1 MGARGAMPVP
11 SSSYF
16 VGREEELQALRA
28 CCEKAAQGS
37 GRVVV
42 ITGEPGIGK
51 TRLAEAFTD
60 LAQAQG
66 AVVLR
71 GRWYESREIPPYVGF
86 SEALGQLTHLTELV
100 ERLQP
105 DPYVFEAC
113 RLVPGLSGMVESTA
127 LASTTLGL
135 HHEYRLWEG
144 VARIFGA
151 GAAATLLVVFLD
163 DLHWIDK
170 ASAALLGYL
179 GGRSHEQRILVVG
192 AYREREVQPG
202 HPLLEALAE
211 LRHEGVLSSI
221 ALGGLS
227 RGEVAA
233 LTVVLTQADVATE
246 FVDALYQQTEGN
258 PLFVQELI
266 AHLAE
271 RGLLGS
277 PDALA
282 PGIRPADLVIPE
294 GVQEVIARRL
304 SRLSEE
310 CQRVLG
316 GAAVIGRQFDL
327 GLLEIACDVRA
338 DDLLTLIDE
347 AVQAAVLKEM
357 DATQYAFAHPLMR
370 GVAYRRLSLPA
381 KRTFHLRVAQVM
393 DQRSA
398 PGGVAG
404 LVRITDHTVPAG
416 DSMAVEVARHLLAA
430 GTLADPRTTL
440 QSCVKAARQAFASF
454 AYEEARF
461 LLESSLRLA
470 DQCQPSDEGVKAVIL
485 ADLATVD
492 HRLGRSEEAIPLY
505 QQALACWDRMGRR
518 QEAADTRRWMATALN
533 ESGRWQEGLQVAQR
547 GLEDLDD
554 VESEVYL
561 GLAAVYAAA
570 LMLTGRLGQAG
581 PWVEKALAL
590 AQDHAS
596 RGVAGHLAAL
606 WHAWDFGDAAQAP
619 ELYRAARQ
627 DFLAAGMVMEAGEV
641 GANEAASLYFL
652 GLVPEALAAAD
663 EAERLA
669 REAKR
674 PSTLA
679 DLCALRSLVHVH
691 RGEWT
696 EAESCRRAWRSLTD
710 AIAGTMYAQIGQRA
724 EALEHLWHGELADA
738 RAALDASS
746 LLSLPLLALL
756 HLEKGEQVLAQGILD
771 SLAGIL
777 PKDGRGLFWLAVAL
791 PVASAWCSAGRKEEA
806 AAWYEALLPHRT
818 SFVDWL
824 LIETELGR
832 IAAANEWWPK
842 AEDHF
847 QQATGFC
854 ETYSL
859 RPFSGLARYEYAL
872 MLLHRRQAGD
882 RRRAL
887 SQLCEAEAIFAE
899 LGMNRYEDKARRA
912 TSLLGRGRRPSLAYP
927 SGLTERE
934 ALALRLLAEG
944 KSNREMAEALV
955 VSQKTVERHLANI
968 YAKIGVNSRTA
979 AVAFALRQGLA

>member
-1 MGARGAMPVP
+1 MRVP
-11 SSSYF
+11 SSSYL
-16 VGREEELQALRA
+16 VGREEELQALRS
-28 CCEKAAQGS
+28 CWEKATQGV
-37 GRVVV
+37 GQVVAL
-42 ITGEPGIGK
+42 TGEPGIGK
-51 TRLAEAFTD
+51 TRLAEVFAEWG
-60 LAQAQG
+60 QERG

-71 GRWYESREIPPYVGF
+71 GRWYESREMPPYVGF

-100 ERLQP
+100 ETLAP
-105 DPYVFEAC
+105 DPYVYEAC
-113 RLVPGLSGMVESTA
+113 RLVPGLSGRAGSTV
-127 LASTTLGL
+127 LASMVSGR

-144 VARIFGA
+144 VARVLAA
-151 GAAATLLVVFLD
+151 GASAAPMVVFLD

-170 ASAALLGYL
+170 ASASLLAYL
-179 GGRSHEQRILVVG
+179 GGRSREQRILVVG
-192 AYREREVQPG
+192 VYRDGEVQPG
-202 HPLLEALAE
+202 HPLSEALAE

-227 RGEVAA
+227 RDEVAA
-233 LTVVLTQADVATE
+233 LTVSLTQADVATE

-266 AHLAE
+266 AHLVE
-271 RGLLGS
+271 SGLLGS

-282 PGIRPADLVIPE
+282 PVIRPADLVIPE
-294 GVQEVIARRL
+294 GVQEVIGRRL
-304 SRLSEE
+304 SRLSRE

-316 GAAVIGRQFDL
+316 AAAIIGRQFDL
-327 GLLEIACDVRA
+327 ALLEIACDVRA

-347 AVQAAVLKEM
+347 AVQAAVLKEV
-357 DATQYAFAHPLMR
+357 DATQYTFAHPLMR

-381 KRTFHLRVAQVM
+381 KRTFHLRVGQAIG
-393 DQRSA
+393 QRSA

-404 LVRITDHTVPAG
+404 LVRITDHTSPAG

-430 GTLADPRTTL
+430 GTLARPDTTL
-440 QSCVKAARQAFASF
+440 QSCVEAARQAFASF
-454 AYEEARF
+454 AHEEARF
-461 LLESSLRLA
+461 LLENSLRLA
-470 DQCQPSDEGVKAVIL
+470 DQCQPNDEGVKAIIL
-485 ADLATVD
+485 ADLATVE

-505 QQALACWDRMGRR
+505 QRALTYWDRLGRR

-547 GLEDLDD
+547 GLEDLGD

-590 AQDHAS
+590 AQDPAS
-596 RGVAGHLAAL
+596 RGVARHLAAL

-619 ELYRAARQ
+619 DLYRAARQ
-627 DFLAAGMVMEAGEV
+627 DFLAAGQVMEAGEV

-652 GLVPEALAAAD
+652 GHIPEALAAAD

-696 EAESCRRAWRSLTD
+696 EAESCRDAWRSLTD
-710 AIAGTMYAQIGQRA
+710 AIGGTMYAQIGQRA
-724 EALEHLWHGELADA
+724 EALEHLWRGELDDA
-738 RAALDASS
+738 QAALDASS
-746 LLSLPLLALL
+746 PLSLPLLALL
-756 HLEKGEQVLAQGILD
+756 HLEKGEQVPGQSILD
-771 SLAGIL
+771 ALAAIL
-777 PKDGRGLFWLAVAL
+777 PKDGRGFFWLAVAL
-791 PVASAWCSAGRKEEA
+791 PDASAWCSAGRKEEA

-824 LIETELGR
+824 LTETELGR

-847 QQATGFC
+847 QQAVRFC
-854 ETYSL
+854 EAQGL
-859 RPFSGLARYEYAL
+859 RPFSGLARHEYAL
-872 MLLHRRQAGD
+872 MLLHRRQPGD

-887 SQLCEAEAIFAE
+887 SLLCEAEAIFAE

-934 ALALRLLAEG
+934 ALVLRLLAEG